1 MKEFID
7 KLISRLEEEKQKDVS
22 DAKFYRD
29 TKNEKL
35 CIAYTSKA
43 RAFQDAISIIN
54 ELAEEYKGGW
64 IACTVVDHPEH
75 CNDCEVTFKDVRG
88 YGRDIAFY
96 TDKWRRAS
104 DEVPI
109 LVVAWKEPSAP
120 YTEGE

>member
-7 KLISRLEEEKQKDVS
+7 KLIGRLEEEKQ
-22 DAKFYRD
+22 RLRNL
-29 TKNEKL
+29 KND
-35 CIAYTSKA
+35 CIALS
-43 RAFQDAISIIN
+43 DHEVIAIEEGAYNFCKNIVN